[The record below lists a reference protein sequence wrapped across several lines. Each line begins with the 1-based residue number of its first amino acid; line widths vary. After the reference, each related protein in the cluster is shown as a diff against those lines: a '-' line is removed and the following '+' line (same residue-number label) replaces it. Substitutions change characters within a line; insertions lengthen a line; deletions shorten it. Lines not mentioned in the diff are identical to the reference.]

1 MLTEEK
7 GYIVYS
13 SLGWAVTKILM
24 FDFPLFPRIL
34 LHSSNPDCVPLLQNI
49 HHPEEGRQ
57 QEEAD
62 QEREL
67 QEKWNK
73 TGEFPSS
80 FLHTKYSG

>member
-1 MLTEEK
+1 MSRLFFH
-7 GYIVYS
+7 S
-13 SLGWAVTKILM
+13 AV
-24 FDFPLFPRIL
+24 
-34 LHSSNPDCVPLLQNI
+34 PDCVPLLQNI

-80 FLHTKYSG
+80 FLHTKYSGAWSSCINVWRKKQLIKNNVS